1 VRAEHFLA
9 TSAVRAN
16 ALGVVEAATIQN
28 SPAHPSANL
37 VLANTFIF
45 PCTDCETFHCPKMR
59 RCLVALRLFVGDA
72 LDRFRSAIDL
82 VPRCIGTASRHP
94 IIVTTR
100 AILSIRARQGRGH
113 HGDQEPKPNSNS
125 LHSIAPRSAGPSHL
139 SHSLIL
145 CDVSVLAEPANGSP
159 KSPRHDRK
167 GTGRLPASPDVRQPR
182 PAFRWA
188 FDSDVC
194 SAGLPRSRPPGAL
207 TTMGSHD
214 DLRR

>member
-1 VRAEHFLA
+1 MLPRRAP
-9 TSAVRAN
+9 
-16 ALGVVEAATIQN
+16 AA
-28 SPAHPSANL
+28 PARTLPVMIAG
-37 VLANTFIF
+37 
-45 PCTDCETFHCPKMR
+45 E
-59 RCLVALRLFVGDA
+59 CLITLRLFICSA
-72 LDRFRSAIDL
+72 LDRLRSAIDL

-194 SAGLPRSRPPGAL
+194 SAGLSWLSTWPLPPRHPADVPMSP
-207 TTMGSHD
+207 M
-214 DLRR
+214 